1 MSYNLQKLMS
11 SCMFELSD
19 DEIKQVENR
28 LNTLFNEIKIF
39 ELFDLQ
45 QAVPFEVINNSF
57 DNFLRQDEIDYCAS
71 NNSEEVL
78 NNCLEVI
85 DHYGVLK
92 NEK

>member
-28 LNTLFNEIKIF
+28 LNTLFNEIKVF

-45 QAVPFEVINNSF
+45 QIALFEVINNSF
-57 DNFLRQDEIDYCAS
+57 DNFLRQDEIDSCAT

>member
-11 SCMFELSD
+11 SCMFILTD

-28 LNTLFNEIKIF
+28 LNNLFNEIKVF
-39 ELFDLQ
+39 ELFNLQ
-45 QAVPFEVINNSF
+45 NITPFEIINKSF
-57 DNFLRQDEIDYCAS
+57 DNFLREDEINSSVA

-78 NNCLEVI
+78 NNCLKVI

-92 NEK
+92 NDK

>member
-45 QAVPFEVINNSF
+45 QIAPFEVINNSF
-57 DNFLRQDEIDYCAS
+57 DNFLRQDEIDSCAT

>member
-28 LNTLFNEIKIF
+28 LNPLFNEIKVI
-39 ELFDLQ
+39 EIFDLQ
-45 QAVPFEVINNSF
+45 QITHFEVINNSF
-57 DNFLRQDEIDYCAS
+57 DNFLRPAEIDSCAT

>member
-19 DEIKQVENR
+19 DEIKRVENR
-28 LNTLFNEIKIF
+28 LNTLFNEIKVF

-45 QAVPFEVINNSF
+45 QIAPFEVINNSF
-57 DNFLRQDEIDYCAS
+57 DNFLRQDEIDSCAT

>member
-1 MSYNLQKLMS
+1 
-11 SCMFELSD
+11 MFELSD

-28 LNTLFNEIKIF
+28 LNTLFNEIKVF

-45 QAVPFEVINNSF
+45 QIAPFEVINNSF
-57 DNFLRQDEIDYCAS
+57 DNFLRQDEIDSCAT

>member
-11 SCMFELSD
+11 SCMFILTD

-28 LNTLFNEIKIF
+28 LNNLFNEIKVF
-39 ELFDLQ
+39 ELFNLQ
-45 QAVPFEVINNSF
+45 NITPFEIINKSF
-57 DNFLRQDEIDYCAS
+57 DNFLREDEINSCVG

-78 NNCLEVI
+78 NNCLKVI

>member
-57 DNFLRQDEIDYCAS
+57 DNFLRQDEIDSCAS

>member
-28 LNTLFNEIKIF
+28 LNTLFNEIKVF

-45 QAVPFEVINNSF
+45 QIAPFEVINNSF
-57 DNFLRQDEIDYCAS
+57 DNFLRQDEIDSCAT
-71 NNSEEVL
+71 NNGEEVL

>member
-28 LNTLFNEIKIF
+28 LNTLFNEIKVF

-45 QAVPFEVINNSF
+45 QIAPFEVINNSF
-57 DNFLRQDEIDYCAS
+57 DNFLRQDEIDSCAT

>member
-28 LNTLFNEIKIF
+28 LNTLFNEIKVF

-45 QAVPFEVINNSF
+45 QMAPFEVINNSF
-57 DNFLRQDEIDYCAS
+57 DNFLRQDEIDSCAT

>member
-11 SCMFELSD
+11 SCMFILTD

-28 LNTLFNEIKIF
+28 LNNLFNEIKVF

-45 QAVPFEVINNSF
+45 NITAFEIINKSF
-57 DNFLRQDEIDYCAS
+57 DNFLREDEINSSVA

-78 NNCLEVI
+78 NNCLKVI